1 MALEIAASV
10 FEQNDAPAPRRAR
23 RVGALRTIIIGAGE
37 AGKTLA
43 RDLRRTP
50 EYGLLPL
57 GFLDDNPSA
66 KGPAGIPI
74 LGTTLE
80 LESIAAAFDVDVA
93 VVAIPSLSPQ
103 NIRRLAQSA
112 SAATIREQ
120 VTLSMETLKLSSSS
134 PPIDTHDPGPEIA
147 GARAAE
153 VVDAAAQ
160 PIELPDG
167 GATVRIGTASWSTT
181 PTCACGTPA
190 PGPRWRRDWGRGSR
204 CGTSRT
210 CPSRSAWRGTPPGL
224 PRGSARWARP

>member
-112 SAATIREQ
+112 SAAPACR
-120 VTLSMETLKLSSSS
+120 SS
-134 PPIDTHDPGPEIA
+134 P
-147 GARAAE
+147 
-153 VVDAAAQ
+153 
-160 PIELPDG
+160 
-167 GATVRIGTASWSTT
+167 
-181 PTCACGTPA
+181 
-190 PGPRWRRDWGRGSR
+190 
-204 CGTSRT
+204 
-210 CPSRSAWRGTPPGL
+210 
-224 PRGSARWARP
+224 